1 MLKAI
6 SFGAAVFLVLALV
19 AVFGTDAE
27 WLINYAFSM
36 GIVCLVL
43 AIVFG
48 GGGLP
53 NGMAPGTH
61 MQGHDTKE
69 DRSRRNRWSIN
80 LLLVA
85 LPNLLGAVLVYIYIC
100 TVDPKLIHSPSG

>member
-6 SFGAAVFLVLALV
+6 GAGAAIFFILALV
-19 AVFGTDAE
+19 AVVGTDAE
-27 WLINYAFSM
+27 WLINYAFTVGM
-36 GIVCLVL
+36 GCLVL

-48 GGGLP
+48 GGIP

-69 DRSRRNRWSIN
+69 DRSRRNRWSIY
-80 LLLVA
+80 LLLA
-85 LPNLLGAVLVYIYIC
+85 AFPNLLGAVSVYLY
-100 TVDPKLIHSPSG
+100 LHR

>member
-6 SFGAAVFLVLALV
+6 GAGAAIFFILALV
-19 AVFGTDAE
+19 AVVGTNAE
-27 WLINYAFSM
+27 WLINYAFTV
-36 GIVCLVL
+36 GIGCLVL

-48 GGGLP
+48 GGGIP

-69 DRSRRNRWSIN
+69 DRSRRNRWSIY
-80 LLLVA
+80 LLLA
-85 LPNLLGAVLVYIYIC
+85 AFPNLLGAISVYLY
-100 TVDPKLIHSPSG
+100 LHR

>member
-1 MLKAI
+1 MFKALG
-6 SFGAAVFLVLALV
+6 FGAGVFFILAVV
-19 AVFGTDAE
+19 AVLGTDAE
-27 WLINYAFSM
+27 WLINYAVTI
-36 GIVCLVL
+36 GIGCLAL

-69 DRSRRNRWSIN
+69 DRRRRNRWSIN

-85 LPNLLGAVLVYIYIC
+85 LPNLLGAVLVYIY
-100 TVDPKLIHSPSG
+100 LHR